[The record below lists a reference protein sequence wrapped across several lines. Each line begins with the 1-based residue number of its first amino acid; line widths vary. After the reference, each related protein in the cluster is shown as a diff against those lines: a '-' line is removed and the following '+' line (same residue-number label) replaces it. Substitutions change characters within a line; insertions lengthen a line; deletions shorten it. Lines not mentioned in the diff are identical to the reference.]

1 MLRLIGDSKLSV
13 GVNVSVLGC
22 LSLSTPDHAAVLC
35 KYFNFSFSGD
45 EILGATINFDQL
57 SKEEVLE
64 VLKLMEPFDDK
75 IQVLT
80 RNNLSKS
87 LGNLDQYA
95 RDPETVENINCD
107 IMLKDSYSKLYNAK
121 VKRFMR
127 GEEPNAEEGYV
138 NGEVTGKPTIPG
150 SSKVNLKH
158 DTGLPRFGVDF
169 GLLKSKTLS
178 TDTDADSQFGAR
190 ELTDGRNLNLPPFG
204 LGLNGT
210 SLNRAQES
218 GLELDARSPQLK
230 TPDFILSGR
239 LPEDPN
245 VSATAGMQLPNT
257 DSPSVDLAMANLE
270 RPQIGLESNRT
281 YKAPEIATNLKGLD
295 VTTPKMGLN
304 LDGGNITGPSLNTG
318 VPQVSIEGT
327 NHDFKMPKYKM
338 PDLGLSGPHAQYSK
352 RLKNPDLN
360 VDDPSS
366 YLESPNLVGVK
377 TPDLSLKN
385 PKVKGGISTPDINL
399 PKASPQGPNLAADTP
414 SVSIEGPS
422 GKYKAPK
429 FAMPKFD
436 LPDIKVPSFNGELE
450 GPNFKGAMAHPNV
463 DVNVPSTDMNIKSP
477 SGKLKIPGF
486 GLSGSKVERPGYQ
499 LETPEMD
506 VSALKGKGGI
516 NFPGV
521 DLTDAKL
528 NPNMPDVNMA
538 SSKFDI
544 DANASSGKLKLP
556 KFKLFGTLS
565 KKKDVDVNAGITGPN
580 LDLKSSDLDISGPNL
595 SGGIKAPDINMPKID
610 LKAPKL
616 DLNTQNVDL
625 DMSSGK
631 LKMPDVHAP
640 DWDVSPRLGKVKMP
654 KVNLSGTLPK
664 GPNMD
669 LNTDVNPPDWS
680 GFDSPK
686 LDMNPP
692 DANIGFPDVNFKK
705 PKMKMPKGPNVDINT
720 DLQGPEL
727 SIPNVDINGPKGN
740 LKMPDLNAP
749 HLSLS
754 GPKAKTPDM
763 NLSGPKLKGPGI
775 SMPDLDLPNASF
787 KGPKLDLNAKRPDL
801 GINGGSDIDFGAS
814 LRPTNLDI
822 SPPNAKLNVKPAEL
836 KGNVTGPNVSAP
848 NMDINM
854 PKAAMRN
861 PQLHLKYPNLDVDD
875 PSLNFKGPSYKN
887 RRSDMT
893 GVNMK
898 MPDLDVDADVRLRHT
913 DRRSLRTQVRS
924 SYPGLN
930 DALGHHIDFHRSD
943 LNIDDFTG
951 KDHVLRARGSKLNL
965 QAPHSYGQVISPS
978 GGSIDMRDPRNARRI
993 PANLV
998 NPNARLPHFS
1008 QGSSIRVPNSS
1019 DGYYVTV
1026 FPNQTQNQRMPNR
1039 KYNTLGGLDFHPG
1052 NLDLEVPDGNDLK
1065 GSTFFFSNL
1074 V

>member
-1 MLRLIGDSKLSV
+1 MPSHRRGR
-13 GVNVSVLGC
+13 
-22 LSLSTPDHAAVLC
+22 SLSEALTLEQLDEGGVVISSINNGASSDQGL
-35 KYFNFSFSGD
+35 KEGD

-95 RDPETVENINCD
+95 RDPET
-107 IMLKDSYSKLYNAK
+107 MLKDSYSKLYNAK

-680 GFDSPK
+680 LK
-686 LDMNPP
+686 
-692 DANIGFPDVNFKK
+692 A
-705 PKMKMPKGPNVDINT
+705 PKMKGGV
-720 DLQGPEL
+720 
-727 SIPNVDINGPKGN
+727 
-740 LKMPDLNAP
+740 NAP
-749 HLSLS
+749 
-754 GPKAKTPDM
+754 DF
-763 NLSGPKLKGPGI
+763 
-775 SMPDLDLPNASF
+775 DL
-787 KGPKLDLNAKRPDL
+787 
-801 GINGGSDIDFGAS
+801 
-814 LRPTNLDI
+814 
-822 SPPNAKLNVKPAEL
+822 
-836 KGNVTGPNVSAP
+836 P
-848 NMDINM
+848 NMDIKAPKLDVNTPNVNIGS
-854 PKAAMRN
+854 PKAK
-861 PQLHLKYPNLDVDD
+861 LKFP
-875 PSLNFKGPSYKN
+875 KIK
-887 RRSDMT
+887 
-893 GVNMK
+893 
-898 MPDLDVDADVRLRHT
+898 
-913 DRRSLRTQVRS
+913 
-924 SYPGLN
+924 
-930 DALGHHIDFHRSD
+930 
-943 LNIDDFTG
+943 
-951 KDHVLRARGSKLNL
+951 
-965 QAPHSYGQVISPS
+965 SP
-978 GGSIDMRDPRNARRI
+978 
-993 PANLV
+993 
-998 NPNARLPHFS
+998 
-1008 QGSSIRVPNSS
+1008 
-1019 DGYYVTV
+1019 
-1026 FPNQTQNQRMPNR
+1026 
-1039 KYNTLGGLDFHPG
+1039 
-1052 NLDLEVPDGNDLK
+1052 
-1065 GSTFFFSNL
+1065 
-1074 V
+1074 